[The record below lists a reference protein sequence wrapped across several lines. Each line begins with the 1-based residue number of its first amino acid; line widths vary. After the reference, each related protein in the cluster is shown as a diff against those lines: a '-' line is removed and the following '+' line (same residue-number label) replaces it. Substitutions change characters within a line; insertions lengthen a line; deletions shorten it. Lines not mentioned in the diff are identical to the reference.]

1 MRIYHLLKTANA
13 EVESDFLK
21 PTRKVEK
28 KTHLW
33 VLVGQQWYLLSGSVG
48 AGDFIACKTLLKI
61 FVKYPSFL
69 SPYDA
74 FYAVQ

>member
-28 KTHLW
+28 KTIYGYW
-33 VLVGQQWYLLSGSVG
+33 LVNNDICYLGQWEPV
-48 AGDFIACKTLLKI
+48 TLLL
-61 FVKYPSFL
+61 VKL
-69 SPYDA
+69 C
-74 FYAVQ
+74 